1 MTEVVTSVILDPV
14 QMNVSEV
21 RFSLEHD
28 EEFFIQ
34 FFLGDELTLA
44 VPKFHIDVF
53 HLMTSTAV
61 RLCAFAIPRDHAKT
75 TLAKLACVKYWLFSQ
90 YQFIMYL
97 TNVSATAVAACK
109 DIIGFIESD
118 NFRSIYGKAVFDT
131 KQEGV
136 GFYRFTLTLPNN
148 KGGYYEKKCILR
160 ALGAGQSVRGVNIGH
175 RRPQLAIVDD
185 LEDIENIST
194 EDLYIKLKRWFY
206 GTFRKCLDKK
216 DHKII
221 HIGNMIANRCMLKEH
236 CESEYW
242 FSRRYG
248 CLLADGKSLWPDAW
262 PIDKLKADFN
272 EYLKAGMIDVWFTEM
287 MNLPIGAGRGLIR
300 ATEINY
306 VPCPEPP
313 DIQYGFITVDLAIS
327 RENWAHKTVVAVH
340 GWTGL
345 EWVICQVDG
354 GVGIDPINLFDIII
368 EMAFKWRVTVVG
380 VENTAYQASLQYVF
394 PYLCM
399 VKNIEGIEFVE
410 LHAHMR
416 KTQRLVGWCAMLRD
430 KQYAIPEGDFI
441 ITEQLLAY
449 DPKLKENDDDYIDAC
464 AHGPQM
470 IDNYSAEIQQ
480 VYALSPPPPVQNSYE
495 VAGV

>member
-1 MTEVVTSVILDPV
+1 MNAQLDAV
-14 QMNVSEV
+14 QMNVAEI
-21 RFSLEHD
+21 RFALEHD

-75 TLAKLACVKYWLFSQ
+75 TLAKLACIKYWLFSEF
-90 YQFIMYL
+90 QFIIYL
-97 TNVSATAVAACK
+97 TNVSATAIASCK
-109 DIIGFIESD
+109 DIIGFIESE
-118 NFRSIYGKAVFDT
+118 NFRSIYGVAEFEV
-131 KQEGV
+131 KQEGK
-136 GFYRFTLTLPNN
+136 GFYQFTINLP
-148 KGGYYEKKCILR
+148 KKMGGFREKKCILR

-185 LEDIENIST
+185 LEDIENIAT

-206 GTFRKCLDKK
+206 GTFRKCLDKFN
-216 DHKII
+216 HKII

-236 CESEYW
+236 CESDYW

-248 CLLADGKSLWPDAW
+248 CLLSNGEPLWPDAW
-262 PIDKLKADFN
+262 PLDKLKADFN

-306 VPCPEPP
+306 KPGIEPA
-313 DIQYGFITVDLAIS
+313 DIEYGFITIDLAIS
-327 RENWAHKTVVAVH
+327 RETWAHKTVTVVH
-340 GWTGL
+340 GWTGE
-345 EWVICQVDG
+345 EWMVCEVDG
-354 GVGIDPINLFDIII
+354 GIGIDPIQLFDIVVQL
-368 EMAFKWRVTVVG
+368 AFKWKVRTIG
-380 VENTAYQASLQYVF
+380 IENVAYQASLQYVF
-394 PYLCM
+394 PYLAM
-399 VKNIEGIEFVE
+399 VKNIEGFTFVE
-410 LHAHMR
+410 LRATMR

-464 AHGPQM
+464 AHGLQM
-470 IDNYSAEIQQ
+470 IDNYMAEIQQ
-480 VYALSPPPPVQNSYE
+480 VFEIAPPSPARNSYE
-495 VAGV
+495 IADI

>member
-1 MTEVVTSVILDPV
+1 MSVQLNPV
-14 QMNVSEV
+14 QMNIAEI
-21 RFSLEHD
+21 RFALQHD

-75 TLAKLACVKYWLFSQ
+75 TLAKLACIKYWLFSSF
-90 YQFIMYL
+90 QFIIYL
-97 TNVSATAVAACK
+97 SNVSATAVAACK
-109 DIIGFIESD
+109 DIIGFIESE
-118 NFRSIYGKAVFDT
+118 NFRSIYGDAVFDIR
-131 KQEGV
+131 QEGV
-136 GFYRFTLTLPNN
+136 GFYRFVLRLPND
-148 KGGYYEKKCILR
+148 KGGYSEKKCILR

-175 RRPQLAIVDD
+175 RRPQLAVVDD
-185 LEDIENIST
+185 LEDIENIAT
-194 EDLYIKLKRWFY
+194 EDLYLKLKRWFY
-206 GTFRKCLDKK
+206 GTFRKCLDKFH
-216 DHKII
+216 HKII

-236 CESEYW
+236 CDSEYW

-248 CLLADGKSLWPDAW
+248 CLLADGNPLWPDAW
-262 PIDKLKADFN
+262 PIEKLKADFN

-306 VPCPEPP
+306 KPCPEPA
-313 DIQYGFITVDLAIS
+313 DIQYGFITIDLAIS

-340 GWTGL
+340 GWTGE
-345 EWVICQVDG
+345 EWMICEVDG
-354 GVGIDPINLFDIII
+354 GVGIDPIQLFDIVV
-368 EMAFKWRVTVVG
+368 ELAFKWHVMLIG
-380 VENTAYQASLQYVF
+380 IENVAYQASLQYVF
-394 PYLCM
+394 PYLAM
-399 VKNIEGIEFVE
+399 VKNIEGFTFVE
-410 LHAHMR
+410 LRAMMK
-416 KTQRLVGWCAMLRD
+416 KTQRLVGWCAMIRD

-470 IDNYSAEIQQ
+470 IDSYSAEIQQ
-480 VYALSPPPPVQNSYE
+480 VYALTPSSPVRNSYE
-495 VAGV
+495 VAEV

>member
-1 MTEVVTSVILDPV
+1 MSVKLDAV
-14 QMNVSEV
+14 QMNVAEI
-21 RFSLEHD
+21 RFALEHD

-34 FFLGDELTLA
+34 FFLGDELTLP

-75 TLAKLACVKYWLFSQ
+75 TLAKLACIKYWLFSSF
-90 YQFIMYL
+90 QFLIYL
-97 TNVSATAVAACK
+97 SNVSALAIAACK
-109 DIIGFIESD
+109 DIIELMESE
-118 NFRSIYGKAVFDT
+118 NFKSIYGELKFET

-136 GFYRFTLTLPNN
+136 GFYRFTMSLPD
-148 KGGYYEKKCILR
+148 KSGGFTEKKCILR

-185 LEDIENIST
+185 LEDVENIAT
-194 EDLYIKLKRWFY
+194 EELYLKLKRWFY
-206 GTFRKCLDKK
+206 GTFRKCLDKFH
-216 DHKII
+216 HKII

-248 CLLADGKSLWPDAW
+248 CLLSNGEPLWPDAW
-262 PIDKLKADFN
+262 PLEKLKLDFN

-300 ATEINY
+300 ATAINY
-306 VPCPEPP
+306 KPLPEPS
-313 DIQYGFITVDLAIS
+313 DIEYGFITIDLAIS
-327 RENWAHKTVVAVH
+327 KETWAHKTVVAVH
-340 GWTGL
+340 GWTGD
-345 EWVICQVDG
+345 EWMICEVDG
-354 GVGIDPINLFDIII
+354 GVGIDPILLFDIVV
-368 EMAFKWRVTVVG
+368 ELAFKWSVMLVG
-380 VENTAYQASLQYVF
+380 IESVAYQASLQYVF
-394 PYLCM
+394 PYLAL
-399 VKNIEGIEFVE
+399 VKNIEGFTFVE
-410 LHAHMR
+410 LRAHMR
-416 KTQRLVGWCAMLRD
+416 KTQRLAGWCAMLKD

-449 DPKLKENDDDYIDAC
+449 DPKMKDNDDDYIDAC

-470 IDNYSAEIQQ
+470 IDSYMAEIQA
-480 VYALSPPPPVQNSYE
+480 VVALVSSSPPRDSYE
-495 VAGV
+495 VAEI

>member
-1 MTEVVTSVILDPV
+1 MNSSVQLDMV

-21 RFSLEHD
+21 RYALEND

-34 FFLGDELTLA
+34 FFLGDELTLP
-44 VPKFHIDVF
+44 VPPFHIEML

-75 TLAKLACVKYWLFSQ
+75 TLAKLSCVKYWLFSPF
-90 YQFIMYL
+90 QFIIYL

-109 DIIGFIESD
+109 DIIEFIESE
-118 NFRSIYGKAVFDT
+118 NFRAIYGVAEFET
-131 KQEGV
+131 KQEGN
-136 GFYRFTLTLPNN
+136 GFYRFTLNLPD
-148 KGGYYEKKCILR
+148 KTGGFTQKKCILR

-185 LEDIENIST
+185 LEDIENIAT

-206 GTFRKCLDKK
+206 GTFRKCLDKF

-248 CLLADGKSLWPDAW
+248 CLLADGTPLWPDAW
-262 PIDKLKADFN
+262 PVEKLKLDFN

-300 ATEINY
+300 ATDINY
-306 VPCPEPP
+306 IPCPAPA
-313 DIQYGFITVDLAIS
+313 DIQYGFITIDLAIS
-327 RENWAHKTVVAVH
+327 RESWAHKTVVAVH
-340 GWTGL
+340 GWTGE
-345 EWVICQVDG
+345 EWCICEVDG
-354 GVGIDPINLFDIII
+354 GVGIDPIRLFDIVM
-368 EMAFKWRVTVVG
+368 ELAFKWRVTLIG
-380 VENTAYQASLQYVF
+380 IENVAYQASLQYVF
-394 PYLCM
+394 PYLAM
-399 VKNIEGIEFVE
+399 VKNIEGITFVE
-410 LHAHMR
+410 LRAIMK

-430 KQYAIPEGDFI
+430 KQYAIPEGDFV

-470 IDNYSAEIQQ
+470 IDNYMAEIQQ
-480 VYALSPPPPVQNSYE
+480 VYQLTPTAPVRNSYE
-495 VAGV
+495 IAEV

>member
-1 MTEVVTSVILDPV
+1 MTVQLDPV
-14 QMNVSEV
+14 QMNIAEV
-21 RFSLEHD
+21 RHALQYD

-34 FFLGDELTLA
+34 FFLGDELTLP

-75 TLAKLACVKYWLFSQ
+75 TLAKLACVKYWLFSPF
-90 YQFIMYL
+90 QFIIYL
-97 TNVSATAVAACK
+97 SNVSATAVAACK
-109 DIIGFIESD
+109 DIIAFIESE
-118 NFRSIYGKAVFDT
+118 NFRSIYSDAKFET

-136 GFYRFTLTLPNN
+136 GLYRFSLILPD
-148 KGGYYEKKCILR
+148 KAGGSFTKNCILR

-185 LEDIENIST
+185 LEDIENIAT

-206 GTFRKCLDKK
+206 GTFRKCLDKF

-221 HIGNMIANRCMLKEH
+221 HIGNMISNRCMLKEH

-242 FSRRYG
+242 FSRRFG
-248 CLLADGKSLWPDAW
+248 CLLADGTPLWPDAW
-262 PIDKLKADFN
+262 PIEKLKLDFN

-306 VPCPEPP
+306 QPMIEPV
-313 DIQYGFITVDLAIS
+313 DLEYGFITIDLAIS
-327 RENWAHKTVVAVH
+327 KETWAHKTVIAVH
-340 GWTGL
+340 GWTG
-345 EWVICQVDG
+345 EYWIIAEIYGD
-354 GVGIDPINLFDIII
+354 VGLDPIRLFDIVVNL
-368 EMAFKWRVTVVG
+368 AFKWRVTVIG
-380 VENTAYQASLQYVF
+380 IENVAYQASLQYVF
-394 PYLCM
+394 PYLAM
-399 VKNIEGIEFVE
+399 VRNIEGLVFVE
-410 LHAHMR
+410 LRAIMK
-416 KTQRLVGWCAMLRD
+416 KTQRLVGWCAMIRE
-430 KQYAIPEGDFI
+430 KQYALPEGDFI

-449 DPKLKENDDDYIDAC
+449 DPKLKDNDDDYIDAC

-470 IDNYSAEIQQ
+470 IDNYSAEIQHTFD
-480 VYALSPPPPVQNSYE
+480 LTPPPPVQNSYE
-495 VAGV
+495 VAEI